1 MSKDYEEFIEKNIK
15 SKNLDLN
22 SVEVTID
29 ISMYPNKED
38 FIEPIK
44 NFIEKINNYKN
55 LKIITYPTSTVALT
69 SGFTATPW
77 TI

>member
-1 MSKDYEEFIEKNIK
+1 MSKDYEEFIEKNII
-15 SKNLDLN
+15 STNLNLN

-44 NFIEKINNYKN
+44 NFINKINNYNN
-55 LKIITYPTSTVALT
+55 LKVITYPTSTVVTGTL
-69 SGFTATPW
+69 
-77 TI
+77 IR